1 MTMDLLLVSN
11 IVLWIGFVVLVL
23 INLALARQIG
33 VLYERVAPA
42 GALMMN
48 QTLSA
53 GTAAPQV
60 TVNTLSGDQLEVG
73 QAANG
78 KSQLLFFLSPDCPV
92 CSELTPALKS
102 AARAEAAWLSVIL
115 ASDGDNQDH
124 QGYISRKGLGDFP
137 YVVSELLGKTF
148 GVSKLPYAVLIDEQG
163 MIASMGIIN
172 SREHLDSLFEAK
184 ERKVASIQD
193 YMNRRDP
200 VQYVEADKL

>member
-1 MTMDLLLVSN
+1 MDLLLVSN
-11 IVLWIGFVVLVL
+11 IALWIGFIAMGV

-48 QTLSA
+48 QTLTVGKDAPPLAVEALDGS
-53 GTAAPQV
+53 TAQIGKIV
-60 TVNTLSGDQLEVG
+60 D
-73 QAANG
+73 G

-92 CSELTPALKS
+92 CNELTPALKS
-102 AARAEAAWLSVIL
+102 AAKAESDWLSVVL
-115 ASDGDNQDH
+115 ASDGDDQDH
-124 QGYISRKGLGDFP
+124 AGYVLRKGLGAFP
-137 YVVSELLGKTF
+137 YVVSELLGKTY

-163 MIASMGIIN
+163 VIASMGIIN

-193 YMNRRDP
+193 YMSKRNP
-200 VQYVEADKL
+200 VQYVEADKA